1 MNGTPNVPTPPTPEG
16 VINAVISD
24 GNTVLNLAVKP
35 VNDGLGWINQAVGFV
50 ASWPSR
56 TLSALRPNG
65 GM

>member
-1 MNGTPNVPTPPTPEG
+1 MNGQPNVPTPPMPDN
-16 VINAVISD
+16 VINTVMSD

-35 VNDGLGWINQAVGFV
+35 INDGLAWVNQAVGFV

-56 TLSALRPNG
+56 ALSALRPG